1 MRKHYEIM
9 LRDAE
14 KRAKKSMRL
23 QILDKDNT
31 QKYGGFPDGRGVVQ
45 PKFAIYRMVTM
56 AAVYMNPECC
66 YYGNEELKERILIAI
81 DYIKREQRENGCFDL
96 VDCNFFSGPDTAFC
110 VKRLLPM
117 FEYVRKHPEAPS
129 AAIFEEKL
137 REIIY
142 AGAKGMVYGGFH
154 TPNHR
159 WAIAS
164 NLLKCWSI
172 FGDEEFKKTAELY
185 LAEGIDCTSEGEY
198 AERSAGNYNR
208 INNDAMITIGD
219 VLGDEQYYRYAEK
232 NLNMMLTY
240 IEPDDSIFTNNSTRQ
255 DRGVK
260 IYMKDYY
267 YEYLLMGYKL
277 KNETFLAAAN
287 YIMDVN
293 IRRGSFPDN
302 LICFMNQPELI
313 DVEYEKSGIATTYDR
328 FYRESEI
335 ARVRKDEYS
344 YTVLNHS
351 ANFVYFQHG
360 DLTVS
365 VKIGASLCE
374 HRAFKSET
382 IEKKENGYQL
392 QQTMKGWYYLPFG
405 EYQGT
410 TDWWKMDNKKRELLT
425 GPNLNLEFDVF
436 VEEVEDGLDIHVKA
450 LGVDRAPIRVELAF
464 DAGTEVRS
472 EAFSVEGVAGGYV
485 TAKQGMVTVTKGQY
499 AIEAG
504 PGFGTHDFIAGKFGS
519 EGRNPHCFT
528 VYFTDSTCFERTIS
542 LRAKGSLIY

>member
-14 KRAKKSMRL
+14 KRAKKNLRL
-23 QILDKDNT
+23 QMMDKENT
-31 QKYGGFPDGRGVVQ
+31 QKYGGFVDAKGIIQ
-45 PKFAIYRMVTM
+45 PKFSIYRMVTM
-56 AAVYMNPECC
+56 AAVYMNEESSL
-66 YYGNEELKERILIAI
+66 YKNEELYDRILLAL

-110 VKRLLPM
+110 VKRLMPM
-117 FEYVRKHPEAPS
+117 FEYVRKHPDAPG
-129 AAIFEEKL
+129 AAVFEEKL

-142 AGAKGMVYGGFH
+142 AGAKGMAAGGFH

-172 FGDEEFKKTAELY
+172 FGDEEFKQAAELY

-219 VLGDEQYYRYAEK
+219 ILGEKKYHDCAEA

-240 IEPDDSIFTNNSTRQ
+240 LEPDDSIFTNNSTRQ

-260 IYMKDYY
+260 VYPRDYY
-267 YEYLLMGYKL
+267 FEYLLMGHML
-277 KNETFLAAAN
+277 NNGTFLAAAN
-287 YIMDVN
+287 YIMDLNVRKN
-293 IRRGSFPDN
+293 HYPDF
-302 LICFMNQPELI
+302 LINYMNQPELI
-313 DVEYEKSGIATTYDR
+313 DVEYDRSEIPTAYNR
-328 FYRESEI
+328 FYKESEI
-335 ARVRKDEYS
+335 VRVRKEDYS
-344 YTVLNHS
+344 YTILNHS
-351 ANFVYFQHG
+351 SNFVYFQHG
-360 DLTVS
+360 DLAVS

-374 HRAFKSET
+374 HRAFKGET
-382 IEKKENGYQL
+382 MTKTDKGYEL
-392 QQTMKGWYYLPFG
+392 TQTMKGWYYLPFG

-410 TDWWKMDNKKRELLT
+410 TDWWKMDNKKRELLH
-425 GPNLNLEFDVF
+425 GPNLDFNIRVD
-436 VEEVEDGLDIHVKA
+436 EVEGGLDIHVSA
-450 LGVDRAPIRVELAF
+450 QGIDRAPIRVELAF
-464 DAGTEVRS
+464 DADIIVQSESFTLEGT
-472 EAFSVEGVAGGYV
+472 AGGFV
-485 TAKQGMVTVTKGQY
+485 TAKQGTVTVTKGDY

-542 LRAKGSLIY
+542 LRAKEGLIY

>member
-1 MRKHYEIM
+1 MRRHYEYM

-14 KRAKKSMRL
+14 KRAKKSLRL
-23 QILDKDNT
+23 QVMEKENT
-31 QKYGGFPDGRGVVQ
+31 QKYGGFVDAKGIVQ

-56 AAVYMNPECC
+56 AAVYMNEECC
-66 YYGNEELKERILIAI
+66 YYKDETMFERILLAL
-81 DYIKREQRENGCFDL
+81 DYIEREQRDNGTFDL

-110 VKRLLPM
+110 VKRLMPL
-117 FEYVRKHPEAPS
+117 FDYVRKHPEAPG
-129 AAIFEEKL
+129 AI
-137 REIIY
+137 EIEDRVRRIVY
-142 AGAKGMVYGGFH
+142 RGAQGMVNGGFH

-164 NLLKCWSI
+164 NLLKCYSI
-172 FGDEEFKKTAELY
+172 FGDPQFKEAAEKY

-208 INNDAMITIGD
+208 INNDAMITIAEIT
-219 VLGDEQYYRYAEK
+219 GDEKYYEYAEA

-260 IYMKDYY
+260 IYPRDYY
-267 YEYLLMGYKL
+267 YEYLLMGYRR

-287 YIMDVN
+287 YIMDLNVRKN
-293 IRRGSFPDN
+293 HFPDF
-302 LICFMNQPELI
+302 LINFMSQPELV
-313 DVEYEKSGIATTYDR
+313 DVEYDKKGIATSYNR
-328 FYRESEI
+328 FYKESEI
-335 ARVRKDEYS
+335 VRARNEEYS
-344 YTVLNHS
+344 YTILNHS
-351 ANFVYFQHG
+351 SNFVYFQHG

-382 IEKKENGYQL
+382 MEKTEHGYHL
-392 QQTMKGWYYLPFG
+392 QQTMHGWYYLPFG

-410 TDWWKMDNKKRELLT
+410 VDWWKMDNTKREKLH
-425 GPNLNLEFDVF
+425 GPDLNFDVQID
-436 VEEVEDGLDIHVKA
+436 EVEDGLDIHIKA
-450 LGVDRAPIRVELAF
+450 LGIDRAPIRVELAF
-464 DAGTEVRS
+464 DADSRVQSGSFALEGT
-472 EAFSVEGVAGGYV
+472 AGNYIVAKDGY
-485 TAKQGMVTVTKGQY
+485 VTVTKGDY

-504 PGFGTHDFIAGKFGS
+504 PAFGTHEFVAGKFGS

-542 LRAKGSLIY
+542 LRAKGGLIY

>member
-1 MRKHYEIM
+1 MKKHYQLM
-9 LRDAE
+9 LKDAE
-14 KRAKKSMRL
+14 KRAKKNLRL
-23 QILDKDNT
+23 QILDKNNT
-31 QKYGGFPDGRGVVQ
+31 QKYGGFPDARGVVQ

-56 AAVYMNPECC
+56 AAVYMNVESC
-66 YYGNEELKERILIAI
+66 YYNNDEMKERILLAL

-96 VDCNFFSGPDTAFC
+96 VDCNFYSGPDTAFC
-110 VKRLLPM
+110 VKRLLTM
-117 FEYVRKHPEAPS
+117 FEYVRKHPDAPS
-129 AAIFEEKL
+129 ASVFEEKL
-137 REIIY
+137 HDIIY
-142 AGAKGMVYGGFH
+142 AGAKGMVAGGFH

-172 FGDEEFKKTAELY
+172 FGEEEFKKAAELY
-185 LAEGIDCTSEGEY
+185 LAEGIDCTPEGEF

-219 VLGDEQYYRYAEK
+219 VLGEEKYYRYAEA

-260 IYMKDYY
+260 IYPRDYY
-267 YEYLLMGYKL
+267 FEYLLMGYKF
-277 KNETFLAAAN
+277 KKETFLAAAN
-287 YIMDVN
+287 YIMDMNV
-293 IRRGSFPDN
+293 RRNSFPDN
-302 LICFMNQPELI
+302 LISFMNHPELI
-313 DVEYEKSGIATTYDR
+313 EVEYEKSEMAKTYHR
-328 FYRESEI
+328 FYRDSEI
-335 ARVRKDEYS
+335 VRARKEDYS
-344 YTVLNHS
+344 YTIINHAS
-351 ANFVYFQHG
+351 NFVYFQHG

-374 HRAFKSET
+374 HRAFKGET
-382 IEKKENGYQL
+382 MEETEKGYHL
-392 QQTMKGWYYLPFG
+392 QQTMRGWYYLPFG

-410 TDWWKMDNKKRELLT
+410 ADWWKMDNTKREKLH
-425 GPNLNLEFDVF
+425 GPDLNFDIQVD
-436 VEEVEDGLDIHVKA
+436 EVEDGLDIHIKA

-464 DAGTEVRS
+464 DAGSTVQS
-472 EAFSVEGVAGGYV
+472 EAFTVEGTAGGFV
-485 TAKQGMVTVTKGQY
+485 TAKQGAVTVTKGDY

-504 PGFGTHDFIAGKFGS
+504 PAFGTHDFIAGKFGS

-542 LRAKGSLIY
+542 LRAKGGMMY